1 MKKPGIIIYQSPEG
15 KTSIEVKLEDETVW
29 LNLNQMASLFERDKS
44 VISRH
49 ISNIFKEGEL
59 EKASTVANFATVQT
73 EGKRKI
79 VRNIEYYN
87 LDVIIS
93 VGYRVKSKRGT
104 QFRIWANQ
112 ILKDYLI
119 RGYVINQK
127 RLEKQL
133 EQFNELKET
142 IKILGNTIER
152 KILSDEETKGLLKI
166 ITDYSYALDML
177 DRYDNQSLKIENTTQ
192 KSIYKLTYDEVKK
205 QIEIVRKTFKT
216 SKWFGQEKDNSLKS
230 SIETIYQTFDGKDL
244 YPSIEEKAATLLYLL
259 VKNHPFTDGNKR
271 IAATIFLYFL
281 EKNGLLYSVDKN
293 KKIPDNALVAL
304 TLMIAVS
311 KPEEKDTM
319 IKVTVNL
326 INMNNR

>member
-244 YPSIEEKAATLLYLL
+244 YPSIEEKAANLLYLL